1 MLFRS
6 NDTATTEIY
15 TLSLHDALPIYG
27 WSTGVLNRE
36 LALLYQAFS
45 SGTPSPLPELPI
57 QSVDYASWQRRWL
70 QGEILDA
77 HLAYWKQQLAASP
90 PRLDLPVDHRRA
102 AAPRS
107 RGAVQPFLLPAALA
121 HALRAL
127 GGRERASL
135 FMTLLAA
142 FDTLLHRYTGQDDIV
157 VGSPVAGRTC
167 VEIEGLIG
175 FFANTLA
182 LRINLSGDPTFRELL
197 GRVRAVALG
206 AYAHQ
211 ELPFD
216 TLVVALDPERGRDQ
230 TPLFRVMFVLQNA
243 PASAPALP
251 GLTVRVLETAS
262 GPAKFD
268 LTLSIREDEADLP
281 GSVEYDPDLFD
292 AATIARMLGHFQ
304 TLLEGIVAHPDERI
318 SRLPLL
324 TEAERHQL
332 VVAWNDTRAD
342 YPREACLP
350 ELFEA
355 QVARTPDAVAVVAG
369 DERVSYGELNR
380 RANQL
385 AHRLRRLGVG
395 PDALVGICAE
405 RSVAMV
411 VGLLGVLK
419 AGGAYV
425 PLDPAHPRAR
435 LALLLQD
442 AGAAIIL
449 TQRTIVDALPT
460 TTATII
466 CLDTDWGSIADEPAT
481 DPGVPLTGEHLAYV
495 TYTSGSTG
503 RPKGVAIPHRG
514 VVRLLFGQDYVTLD
528 AGQTLLQMAP
538 IAFDASTFELWGAL
552 LHGARCVLF
561 PAEPPSHRRLGEV
574 IARHGVTTLWLTA
587 ALFNSVMDEAPAT
600 LAPIR
605 QLLIG
610 GEALS
615 VPHVRRALELLPHTR
630 IVNGYGPTESTTFTC
645 CYRLPRPLDPGA
657 TSIPIGRPIAN
668 TEVYVVDRH
677 LNPVPIGVPGELV
690 IGGVGLARGYLQRPE
705 LTAEKFVAHPF
716 SAEPGARLYK
726 TGDVARYLADGT
738 IEFLGRLD
746 SQVKIRGYRVEPA
759 EIEATLRRHPAVQQ
773 TVVVACDDVGG
784 AARLVAYVVATRG
797 RAATV
802 SELRNALKASL
813 PEYMLPSAFVMLEAL
828 PLSPNGKVDRRAL
841 PQPRPT
847 DGAPERVFVAPRTP
861 IEEILARIL
870 ADVLGLER
878 VGVEDD
884 FFELGGHSLLATR
897 VVSRLRGALG
907 VELALRQI
915 FETPT
920 VGGLA
925 VAIAHAQAES
935 LDPAEIARMLGVLQ
949 DLSEEEARRL
959 LTDTGSESPWT

>member
-1 MLFRS
+1 M
-6 NDTATTEIY
+6 
-15 TLSLHDALPIYG
+15 
-27 WSTGVLNRE
+27 
-36 LALLYQAFS
+36 
-45 SGTPSPLPELPI
+45 
-57 QSVDYASWQRRWL
+57 
-70 QGEILDA
+70 
-77 HLAYWKQQLAASP
+77 
-90 PRLDLPVDHRRA
+90 
-102 AAPRS
+102 
-107 RGAVQPFLLPAALA
+107 
-121 HALRAL
+121 
-127 GGRERASL
+127 
-135 FMTLLAA
+135 
-142 FDTLLHRYTGQDDIV
+142 
-157 VGSPVAGRTC
+157 
-167 VEIEGLIG
+167 
-175 FFANTLA
+175 
-182 LRINLSGDPTFRELL
+182 
-197 GRVRAVALG
+197 
-206 AYAHQ
+206 
-211 ELPFD
+211 
-216 TLVVALDPERGRDQ
+216 
-230 TPLFRVMFVLQNA
+230 
-243 PASAPALP
+243 
-251 GLTVRVLETAS
+251 
-262 GPAKFD
+262 
-268 LTLSIREDEADLP
+268 
-281 GSVEYDPDLFD
+281 
-292 AATIARMLGHFQ
+292 
-304 TLLEGIVAHPDERI
+304 
-318 SRLPLL
+318 
-324 TEAERHQL
+324 
-332 VVAWNDTRAD
+332 
-342 YPREACLP
+342 
-350 ELFEA
+350 
-355 QVARTPDAVAVVAG
+355 
-369 DERVSYGELNR
+369 
-380 RANQL
+380 
-385 AHRLRRLGVG
+385 
-395 PDALVGICAE
+395 
-405 RSVAMV
+405 
-411 VGLLGVLK
+411 
-419 AGGAYV
+419 
-425 PLDPAHPRAR
+425 
-435 LALLLQD
+435 
-442 AGAAIIL
+442 
-449 TQRTIVDALPT
+449 
-460 TTATII
+460 
-466 CLDTDWGSIADEPAT
+466 
-481 DPGVPLTGEHLAYV
+481 

-587 ALFNSVMDEAPAT
+587 SLFNSVMDEAPAT

-773 TVVVACDDVGG
+773 TAVVACEDVGG

-907 VELALRQI
+907 VELMELGYEITEIRNHLD
-915 FETPT
+915 
-920 VGGLA
+920 GLA
-925 VAIAHAQAES
+925 
-935 LDPAEIARMLGVLQ
+935 
-949 DLSEEEARRL
+949 EEFGATE
-959 LTDTGSESPWT
+959 